1 MSWILKRFPPY
12 SGIKLSTRVTFA
24 PISTRRRATAEPMK
38 PSPPV
43 TRTSEAAK
51 MSGSQ
56 GTGELYGAGQKIF
69 YNISRFFWQN
79 RAALPQI
86 HQTAMATGPE
96 LSLGIPVYNGSRT
109 IGALV
114 EHTTKIFGSTSFEI
128 VLVNDGSED
137 DSETVCAQLAEKF
150 PQNVTFVHL
159 SRNFGEHSAVLA
171 GFTRA
176 RGRYVAVLDDDSQNP
191 PEEVVRML
199 DELKRKNYDVVYGH
213 YIEKKHSWF
222 RNLGSRFN
230 DRIATL
236 MLHKPKELYLSS
248 FKVINRFLIDE
259 IVKYRGPYPYTD
271 GLIYRVTRNIGQI
284 PVEHRAS
291 PGGSSRYTLRR
302 LIRLWL
308 NMFLNFS
315 IKPLRLS
322 IYVGLFTSCLSLVA
336 LIAIVIDR
344 LWITPNVT
352 LGIPTVLGT
361 IVLLAGI
368 QLMILGLVGEYL
380 GRLYLDHTGTP
391 QYVVRYVKGANP
403 PIDATK

>member
-1 MSWILKRFPPY
+1 
-12 SGIKLSTRVTFA
+12 
-24 PISTRRRATAEPMK
+24 
-38 PSPPV
+38 
-43 TRTSEAAK
+43 
-51 MSGSQ
+51 
-56 GTGELYGAGQKIF
+56 
-69 YNISRFFWQN
+69 
-79 RAALPQI
+79 
-86 HQTAMATGPE
+86 MATGPE
-96 LSLGIPVYNGSRT
+96 LSLVIPVYNGSRT

-137 DSETVCAQLAEKF
+137 DSEMVCAQLAERF
-150 PQNVTFVHL
+150 PQSVTFVHL

-171 GFTRA
+171 GFSQA
-176 RGRYVAVLDDDSQNP
+176 RGRYIAVLDDDGQNP

-236 MLHKPKELYLSS
+236 MLHKPKDLYLSS
-248 FKVINRFLIDE
+248 FKVMNRFLVNE
-259 IVKYRGPYPYTD
+259 IIKYRGPYPYTD

-284 PVEHRAS
+284 PVEHRVS
-291 PGGSSRYTLRR
+291 QSGPSRYTLRR
-302 LIRLWL
+302 LVQLWL

-315 IKPLRLS
+315 IKPLRIS
-322 IYVGLFTSCLSLVA
+322 VYVGLLASCLSIVALVA
-336 LIAIVIDR
+336 ILIDK
-344 LWITPNVT
+344 LWITPNLT

-380 GRLYLDHTGTP
+380 GRLYLDQTGTP
-391 QYVVRYVKGANP
+391 QYIVRYVRRRVREENLPGSS
-403 PIDATK
+403 

>member
-1 MSWILKRFPPY
+1 L
-12 SGIKLSTRVTFA
+12 
-24 PISTRRRATAEPMK
+24 
-38 PSPPV
+38 
-43 TRTSEAAK
+43 AK
-51 MSGSQ
+51 
-56 GTGELYGAGQKIF
+56 
-69 YNISRFFWQN
+69 
-79 RAALPQI
+79 
-86 HQTAMATGPE
+86 
-96 LSLGIPVYNGSRT
+96 
-109 IGALV
+109 
-114 EHTTKIFGSTSFEI
+114 
-128 VLVNDGSED
+128 
-137 DSETVCAQLAEKF
+137 KF
-150 PQNVTFVHL
+150 PHNVTFVHL

-171 GFTRA
+171 GFTQA
-176 RGRYVAVLDDDSQNP
+176 RGRYIAVLDDDGQNP

-248 FKVINRFLIDE
+248 FKVMNRFLIDE
-259 IVKYRGPYPYTD
+259 ITKYRGPYPYTD

-291 PGGSSRYTLRR
+291 LAGSSRYTLRR
-302 LIRLWL
+302 LVRLWL

-322 IYVGLFTSCLSLVA
+322 IYVGLLTSCLSVVA
-336 LIAIVIDR
+336 LVAIVIDR

-352 LGIPTVLGT
+352 LGVPTVLGT

-368 QLMILGLVGEYL
+368 QLMILGLIGEYL
-380 GRLYLDHTGTP
+380 GRLYLDQTGTP
-391 QYVVRYVKGANP
+391 QFVVRYTMRGGA
-403 PIDATK
+403 TETQG